1 MQFTNYLLLVGTG
14 ILELLGWRALGL
26 LFIVRHRVPFN
37 NHISHAQ
44 HTRQNNTG
52 LSVRYIR
59 LLVRAGPPYFS
70 MAGWPGVPDTEVFLE
85 LGRELLLILAENINC

>member
-26 LFIVRHRVPFN
+26 LFIVRHRGPFN

-44 HTRQNNTG
+44 Q
-52 LSVRYIR
+52 